1 MAVAVKAKAVCDI
14 RELFDD
20 KKPGD
25 AEWESRL
32 AKLVQAIAEDALR
45 RRIRSPQQIGMIPD
59 FVQDTVIRVLNALRC
74 GADIMPV
81 AFKSYVTK
89 VAVRLVL
96 DFTRRQKAAGNLV
109 SVPLVD
115 ELVSRDPDFTS
126 RIEHQ
131 DTVDKIKSRLS
142 GINLAIFSGIA
153 EELTTSEIAKR
164 NAIPESTVRHK
175 WARLKRT
182 IATWLRTLQV
192 LLCLC

>member
-1 MAVAVKAKAVCDI
+1 MPVAVKAKAVCDI
-14 RELFDD
+14 RELFGD
-20 KKPGD
+20 KKPRD

-32 AKLVQAIAEDALR
+32 AKLVERIAEDTLR
-45 RRIRSPQQIGMIPD
+45 WRIRSPGQVALIPD
-59 FVQDTVIRVLNALRC
+59 FVQDTVIRVLNALRS
-74 GADIMPV
+74 GVDIMPE
-81 AFKSYVTK
+81 AFKSYVAKT
-89 VAVRLVL
+89 AVRLVL

-131 DTVDKIKSRLS
+131 DTVEKIKSRLN

-153 EELTTSEIAKR
+153 EGLTTSEIAER
-164 NAIPESTVRHK
+164 NGIPESTVRHK

-182 IATWLRTLQV
+182 IATWLRTLLV